1 MADISEGW
9 IVLGCLAVGFE
20 HISFIVRRPEVM
32 FAVPRPDMAVF
43 NLVRD

>member
-1 MADISEGW
+1 MTDISEGW

-20 HISFIVRRPEVM
+20 HISFIVRRPEAM
-32 FAVPRPDMAVF
+32 FVVPRPDMAVF